1 MTSSII
7 KIVISACHYDNETQN
22 ESIQL
27 RCCYG
32 HHHFQQ
38 YFLKVDNDG
47 TAFTPS
53 MGARWTKES
62 NTESNEVKQQ
72 ISSSWCMMD
81 TKLTSPFLNSMML
94 DLTDLVAC
102 AACPCSALSLLRARW
117 YINVRGSLRDVK
129 IV

>member
-7 KIVISACHYDNETQN
+7 EIVISACHYDNETQN

-53 MGARWTKES
+53 MGGGRKRVIGRVMRSS
-62 NTESNEVKQQ
+62 NRY
-72 ISSSWCMMD
+72 
-81 TKLTSPFLNSMML
+81 P
-94 DLTDLVAC
+94 
-102 AACPCSALSLLRARW
+102 P
-117 YINVRGSLRDVK
+117 RGA
-129 IV
+129 